1 MKKNKS
7 FIKILNKIGLRIDP
21 WGTTPDLEKDLKEAF
36 DIVYFNTFFPA
47 F

>member
-1 MKKNKS
+1 MKKNKL

-21 WGTTPDLEKDLKEAF
+21 WGTPDFEKDLKEAF